1 MLTATM
7 ETNIAGNDNNSDYNL
22 PQFNT
27 EYLDEF
33 EKKIINNSVLLS
45 DQENFGIN
53 IKSYGLWN
61 LLMSELK
68 KYDIYSF
75 EQVIKE
81 KNKDKKDS
89 TRNKYIDS
97 AIPAIFKGM
106 IAALKNSIK

>member
-1 MLTATM
+1 
-7 ETNIAGNDNNSDYNL
+7 
-22 PQFNT
+22 
-27 EYLDEF
+27 
-33 EKKIINNSVLLS
+33 
-45 DQENFGIN
+45 
-53 IKSYGLWN
+53 
-61 LLMSELK
+61 MSELK